1 MFHPFDFAQDRLCRK
16 KRGKDGAPS
25 ARLLRENSLRHYCQ
39 SKIESR
45 SFDWS
50 AIRKRMAFGAQDDR
64 VKEQDDKV
72 EGAG

>member
-1 MFHPFDFAQDRLCRK
+1 LTTPSLLS
-16 KRGKDGAPS
+16 RGTR
-25 ARLLRENSLRHYCQ
+25 ARLFRENSLRHYCQ

-50 AIRKRMAFGAQDDR
+50 AIRERMVLFAQDDR

-72 EGAG
+72 ELAGITG